1 MPGPNELSFDRAI
14 EIASRR
20 AEEWFKVHADQRL
33 RLFNFYVILMGA
45 ALGGFGAAF
54 GQGLYLLA
62 IAVSMLVLVVTLA
75 FKRLD
80 MRVARLVKDAE
91 AALGRVDDLVARVTG
106 IEEAR
111 LSQAAERKD
120 DVKSYRQSFNL
131 IFLFG
136 ALLGLSTLVVA
147 VWKAWPLLDLPY

>member
-1 MPGPNELSFDRAI
+1 
-14 EIASRR
+14 
-20 AEEWFKVHADQRL
+20 
-33 RLFNFYVILMGA
+33 MGA

-54 GQGLYLLA
+54 GQELYPLA
-62 IAVSMLVLVVTLA
+62 IAVSILVLVVTLA

-91 AALGRVDDLVARVTG
+91 ASLGKVDDLVAQVTG

-111 LSQAAERKD
+111 LSQSAETKGGM
-120 DVKSYRQSFNL
+120 KSYRQSFNL

-136 ALLGLSTLVVA
+136 ALLGLSTLAVA
-147 VWKAWPLLDLPY
+147 GWRVWTMLELPY